1 VFSTYSNKLSI
12 SVRFENMFMTTMEL
26 EAHNKVENTYEI
38 DLKEREIVRM
48 KNAHEEELN
57 ELKKERDLI
66 EV

>member
-1 VFSTYSNKLSI
+1 
-12 SVRFENMFMTTMEL
+12 MFMTTMEL

-48 KNAHEEELN
+48 KTAHEEELN
-57 ELKKERDLI
+57 ELKKERDMT